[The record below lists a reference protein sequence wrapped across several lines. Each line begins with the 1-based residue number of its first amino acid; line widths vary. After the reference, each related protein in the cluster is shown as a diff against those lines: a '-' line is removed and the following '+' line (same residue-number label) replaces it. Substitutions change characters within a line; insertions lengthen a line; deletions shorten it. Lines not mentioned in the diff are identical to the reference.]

1 MEAVAD
7 ETKLVPLK
15 SIFIAPENPRATVEA
30 DDGIPQLGRTLVACQ
45 VYPILA
51 RPALKGETG
60 EFGALDGRRRFLGFQ
75 SALAEGLI
83 SEDHLVAVT
92 VVTDKARQHAAVTL
106 ANHEREAG
114 HITDVITA
122 IGRMKKAKLK
132 SPAIAKALGYTEMQI
147 RRWTK
152 LADLQPSVLSAMRAD
167 KITLETAQMM
177 TRLSPESQDAF
188 AEQAVND
195 RYGNINYNVRQA
207 VMSDVVTV
215 EDDRFGLV
223 SIDDYTAAGGKLESD
238 LFGATSDVVLD
249 VEILQR
255 LWTDKVAPI
264 TAALEQA
271 GLSVTFGRSTYYA
284 PEGFERLPYN
294 SLSSLGAAERRAYEA
309 ARAELENLCNRLKG
323 TSAVGEQEYDDFDE
337 DLDGEEGF
345 EGDDDGEVLGAA
357 ADVDGQADGVQFADD
372 LPKPTTLEVLLAHLA
387 ETRLLHLKSDI
398 GAIVLQP
405 DGDLGLSGNFY
416 AKPAPVVPRAAE
428 DDGEA
433 HAPQIE
439 APAHTRAD
447 VEVPKVRV
455 DVEGVNNSLHE
466 RYTVVAT
473 RGLTRTL
480 ADDPNAAFVLL
491 VARLFVSIA
500 MPFSANAMNSISTI
514 KATEFS
520 HSKHQPI
527 GELDGEVAGRLVA
540 FKEAYVASGLR
551 PIPWVDS
558 MPHSER
564 MELMTVLVALSL
576 DGKEFNT
583 SYIRQG
589 ARAEAAEICELTGH
603 DITNYW
609 TPDAEFFAAHS
620 KKQILPMLPLMGL
633 EDEPANGSL
642 KKDELA
648 GLAAQSAEAAR
659 WAPASLSWK
668 APEAELVEVDDL
680 EAGEGEDPSTEG
692 ADSDADD
699 VSAINDDGRD
709 GEADADLSADE
720 TSADGIEDLAA

>member
-1 MEAVAD
+1 MAAVAD

-51 RPALKGETG
+51 RPAQKGESG
-60 EFGALDGRRRFLGFQ
+60 EYGALDGRRRFLGFQ

-83 SEDHLVAVT
+83 NDDHLVAVT

-132 SPAIAKALGYTEMQI
+132 SPAIAKALGYTDTQI
-147 RRWTK
+147 RRWSK
-152 LADLQPSVLSAMRAD
+152 LADLQPSVLSAMRSD
-167 KITLETAQMM
+167 KINLETAQLM
-177 TRLSPESQDAF
+177 TRLSPESQDSF
-188 AEQAVND
+188 AERAIHD

-215 EDDRFGLV
+215 DDDRFGLV
-223 SIDDYTAAGGKLESD
+223 SIDEYTAAGGKLESD
-238 LFGATSDVVLD
+238 LFGDTADVVLD

-255 LWTDKVAPI
+255 LWTENAAPI
-264 TAALEQA
+264 MAALEQA
-271 GLSVTFGRSTYYA
+271 GLSVTFSRNHYYP

-294 SLSSLGAAERRAYEA
+294 SLSTLTAADRRAYEA
-309 ARAELENLCNRLKG
+309 ARDEYARLRSLIQGPEVADDQDYEDYEDELEGDAQDEALD
-323 TSAVGEQEYDDFDE
+323 APEVGSDSDD
-337 DLDGEEGF
+337 
-345 EGDDDGEVLGAA
+345 
-357 ADVDGQADGVQFADD
+357 ADNA
-372 LPKPTTLEVLLAHLA
+372 PIPTTLELLLAGLA
-387 ETRLLHLKSDI
+387 EARLLHLKSDI
-398 GAIVLQP
+398 TAIVLQP
-405 DGDLGLSGNFY
+405 DGDLGLTGNFF
-416 AKPAPVVPRAAE
+416 ATPAPVAPTDEDAE
-428 DDGEA
+428 EDEKV
-433 HAPQIE
+433 E
-439 APAHTRAD
+439 TPAHYRAD
-447 VEVPKVRV
+447 VAVPEVRV

-491 VARLFVSIA
+491 VARLFVAVAI
-500 MPFSANAMNSISTI
+500 PFGASTENSISTI
-514 KATEFS
+514 RATSFS

-527 GELDGEVAGRLVA
+527 GELDGEVAGRLVT
-540 FKEAYVASGLR
+540 FKEAYIASGQR

-558 MPHSER
+558 LPHSER

-583 SYIRQG
+583 GHIRKG
-589 ARAEAAEICELTGH
+589 ARAEAAELCELTGH

-609 TPDAEFFAAHS
+609 TPDAAFFAAHS
-620 KKQILPMLPLMGL
+620 KKQLVPMLPLMGL
-633 EDEPANGSL
+633 EDDPANATL

-668 APEAELVEVDDL
+668 EPEAELVDVDDD
-680 EAGEGEDPSTEG
+680 ENADDENAGTEEEDLDG
-692 ADSDADD
+692 DADGLT
-699 VSAINDDGRD
+699 ATNDDVTDDDQAEPGLSPD
-709 GEADADLSADE
+709 EAAAE
-720 TSADGIEDLAA
+720 HPEDLAA